1 MRGLKVVFGKEI
13 RESFRDRRSLTS
25 ALVMGPLFGPAL
37 FAAMMIGI
45 LNMEQQRA
53 EETLEVPVVGAE
65 HAPNLVDWLR
75 QQGTVIKD
83 PPGDPERAVKDNDE
97 PMVLVIP
104 GGFGDRLGKAEPAVV
119 EIIFDRSRRESDT
132 YVSRLR
138 GQVDRYGRT
147 VGALRLQAR
156 GVNPNIARAVVVRDR
171 DISTPESR
179 GALVLGM
186 MPYFVMFALFM
197 GGMYLAIDTT
207 AGERERQSLEP
218 LLLNPVPRGEIMAG
232 KLAATI
238 VFALLSL
245 ALTLVAFAIAMGF
258 VPVAELGL
266 GLALDVP
273 TCLTMFAVTAPM
285 AIVAGGLQT
294 IVAAFAKSFREAQT
308 YLSFLLFVPML
319 PTLALFILPVKA
331 KLWMMSIP
339 ILSQSLLIQQLVRAE
354 TLDPKHVLVSV
365 VTTVVL
371 GVLLAL
377 VAARLYHNE
386 RLAFSAS

>member
-1 MRGLKVVFGKEI
+1 MRGLRVVFGKEI
-13 RESFRDRRSLTS
+13 RESFRDRRSVTS

-53 EETLEVPVVGAE
+53 QETLEIPVVGAE

-75 QQGTVIKD
+75 QQGADIKD
-83 PPGDPERAVKDNDE
+83 PPEDPERAVKDNDE

-104 GGFGDRLGKAEPAVV
+104 EGFGDSLARGEPAVV
-119 EIIFDRSRRESDT
+119 EVIFDRSRRESDT
-132 YVSRLR
+132 YVDRLR
-138 GQVDRYGRT
+138 SQVDRYGRT

-156 GVNPNIARAVVVRDR
+156 GVNPNIVRAVVVRDR

-245 ALTLVAFAIAMGF
+245 ALTLVAFAVSMGF

-266 GLALDVP
+266 GLALDLP
-273 TCLTMFAVTAPM
+273 TCLAMFAVTAPM
-285 AIVAGGLQT
+285 AVVAAGLQT

-354 TLDPKHVLVSV
+354 TLEPMHVLVSV
-365 VTTVVL
+365 VTTLVL

>member
-1 MRGLKVVFGKEI
+1 MKAFRVVFGKEF
-13 RESFRDRRSLTS
+13 RESLRDRRSVTS
-25 ALVMGPLFGPAL
+25 ALVMGPLLGPAI

-45 LNMEQQRA
+45 LSMEQERA
-53 EETLEVPVVGAE
+53 EKTLEVPLVGAE
-65 HAPNLVDWLR
+65 HAPNLVQWME
-75 QQGTVIKD
+75 QQGTEFKEA
-83 PPGDPERAVKDNDE
+83 PADPEQAVKDNDE
-97 PMVLVIP
+97 PMVMVIP
-104 GGFGDRLGKAEPAVV
+104 EGFGDSLRSGEPALV
-119 EIIFDRSRRESDT
+119 EVIFDRSRRDT
-132 YVSRLR
+132 GTLVERLR
-138 GQVDRYGRT
+138 NQVNTYGRT

-156 GVNPNIARAVVVRDR
+156 GINPNITRAVVVKDR

-186 MPYFVMFALFM
+186 MPYFLMFAVFM

-232 KLAATI
+232 KLGATI
-238 VFALLSL
+238 VFALMSL
-245 ALTLVAFAIAMGF
+245 ALTVAAFAVAMRF
-258 VPVAELGL
+258 VPVGDLGL

-273 TCLTMFAVTAPM
+273 TSINLFLVTVPM
-285 AIVAGGLQT
+285 AIVAGAMQT

-354 TLDPKHVLVSV
+354 VPEPTHVAVSV
-365 VTTVVL
+365 VTTLVL
-371 GVLLAL
+371 GAVFAW
-377 VAARLYHNE
+377 VAARLYHSE

>member
-1 MRGLKVVFGKEI
+1 MKGLKVVFGKEI
-13 RESFRDRRSLTS
+13 RESFRDRRSVAS
-25 ALVMGPLFGPAL
+25 ALIMGPLFGPAL

-45 LNMEQQRA
+45 LQMEQQRA

-65 HAPNLVDWLR
+65 HAPNLVDWMR
-75 QQGTVIKD
+75 QQGTAIKD
-83 PPGDPERAVKDNDE
+83 PPDDPEQAVGDNDE
-97 PMVLVIP
+97 AMVMVIP
-104 GGFGDRLGKAEPAVV
+104 EGFGDRLSRAEPAVV
-119 EIIFDRSRRESDT
+119 EVIFDRSRRETST

-138 GQVDRYGRT
+138 NQVDRYGRT

-179 GALVLGM
+179 GGLVLGM
-186 MPYFVMFALFM
+186 MPYFLMFSLFM

-207 AGERERQSLEP
+207 AGERERKSLEP

-245 ALTLVAFAIAMGF
+245 ALTVGAFAVAMGF
-258 VPVAELGL
+258 VPVTELGL
-266 GLALDVP
+266 GLALDLP
-273 TCLTMFAVTAPM
+273 TCLLMFAVTAPM

-308 YLSFLLFVPML
+308 YLSFLLFLPLL
-319 PTLALFILPVKA
+319 PTLALFVLPVKA

-339 ILSQSLLIQQLVRAE
+339 IFSQSLLIQQLVRAE
-354 TLDPKHVLVSV
+354 ALEPLQVTVSV
-365 VTTVVL
+365 VTTVAA

-386 RLAFSAS
+386 RLAFSGS

>member
-1 MRGLKVVFGKEI
+1 MRGIRIVFGKEI
-13 RESFRDRRSLTS
+13 RESFRDRRSVTS
-25 ALVMGPLFGPAL
+25 ALVMGPLLGPAL
-37 FAAMMIGI
+37 FAAMMVGI
-45 LNMEQQRA
+45 LGMEQQRA

-65 HAPNLVDWLR
+65 NAPNLVDWMR
-75 QQGTVIKD
+75 AQGAEITD
-83 PPGDPERAVKDNDE
+83 PPADPEAAVKDNDE
-97 PMVLVIP
+97 PMVMVIP
-104 GGFGDRLGKAEPAVV
+104 EGFGERLTSAEPAVV

-138 GQVDRYGRT
+138 NLVDRYGRT

-156 GVNPNIARAVVVRDR
+156 GVNPSIMRAVVVTDR

-232 KLAATI
+232 KLAATM

-245 ALTLVAFAIAMGF
+245 ALTVTAFAVAMGF

-266 GLALDVP
+266 GLALDLP
-273 TCLTMFAVTAPM
+273 TCLAMFAVTAPM
-285 AIVAGGLQT
+285 ALVAGGLQT

-319 PTLALFILPVKA
+319 PTLALFVLPVQA

-354 TLDPKHVLVSV
+354 SLDAMDVLVSV
-365 VTTVVL
+365 ATTVVL

>member
-1 MRGLKVVFGKEI
+1 MRGLKVVFAKEI
-13 RESFRDRRSLTS
+13 RESFRDRRSVTS
-25 ALVMGPLFGPAL
+25 ALVMGPLLGPAL
-37 FAAMMIGI
+37 FAAMMVGI
-45 LNMEQQRA
+45 LGMEQQRA

-65 HAPNLVDWLR
+65 NAPNLVDWMR
-75 QQGTVIKD
+75 QQGTKISEAPD
-83 PPGDPERAVKDNDE
+83 DPEQAVKDNDE
-97 PMVLVIP
+97 TMVLVIP
-104 GGFGDRLGKAEPAVV
+104 DGFGDRLTSAEPAVV
-119 EIIFDRSRRESDT
+119 EIIFDRSRRESET

-138 GQVDRYGRT
+138 SQVDRYGRT

-156 GVNPNIARAVVVRDR
+156 GVNPNIARAVVAKDR

-245 ALTLVAFAIAMGF
+245 ALTVAAFAVAMGF
-258 VPVAELGL
+258 VPVAEMGL
-266 GLALDVP
+266 GLALDVS
-273 TCLTMFAVTAPM
+273 TCLAMFAVTAPM
-285 AIVAGGLQT
+285 ALVAGGLQT

-319 PTLALFILPVKA
+319 PTLALFVLPVKA
-331 KLWMMSIP
+331 KLWMMAIP
-339 ILSQSLLIQQLVRAE
+339 ILSQSLLIQQLVRNEA
-354 TLDPKHVLVSV
+354 LDAMDVGVSA
-365 VTTVVL
+365 VTTLVL

>member
-1 MRGLKVVFGKEI
+1 MKGLKVVFGKEI
-13 RESFRDRRSLTS
+13 RESLRDRRSVTS

-45 LNMEQQRA
+45 LSMEQQRA
-53 EETLEVPVVGAE
+53 EEALEVPVVGAE
-65 HAPNLVDWLR
+65 HAPNLVEWLG
-75 QQGTVIKD
+75 QQNIEIQD
-83 PPGDPERAVKDNDE
+83 PPENPERAVRDNDE
-97 PMVLVIP
+97 AMVLVIP
-104 GGFGDRLGKAEPAVV
+104 EAFGERLGKGEPAVV
-119 EIIFDRSRRESDT
+119 EVIYDRSRRETDT
-132 YVSRLR
+132 L
-138 GQVDRYGRT
+138 VDRLKGQLNQYGRL

-156 GVNPNIARAVVVRDR
+156 GVNPNIVRAVVIKDR

-186 MPYFVMFALFM
+186 MPYFLMFAVFM

-238 VFALLSL
+238 VFALISL
-245 ALTLVAFAIAMGF
+245 ALTVTAFAIAMRF
-258 VPVAELGL
+258 VPVSDLGL

-273 TCLTMFAVTAPM
+273 TCLRMFVFTAPM
-285 AIVAGGLQT
+285 AVVAGGMQT

-319 PTLALFILPVKA
+319 PTLALFILPIKA

-339 ILSQSLLIQQLVRAE
+339 ILSQSLLIQQLVRDE
-354 TLDPKHVLVSV
+354 IPEPMHVAVSV
-365 VTTVVL
+365 VTTLVL
-371 GVLLAL
+371 GALLAL
-377 VAARLYHNE
+377 VAGRLYHSE
-386 RLAFSAS
+386 RLAFSGS

>member
-1 MRGLKVVFGKEI
+1 MRGFRVVFGKEF
-13 RESFRDRRSLTS
+13 RESLRDRRSVTS
-25 ALVMGPLFGPAL
+25 ALVMGPLLGPAI

-45 LNMEQQRA
+45 LSMEQQRA

-65 HAPNLVDWLR
+65 HAPNLVRWME
-75 QQGTVIKD
+75 QQGTVIKE
-83 PPGDPERAVKDNDE
+83 PPDDPESAVSDNDE
-97 PMVLVIP
+97 PMVMVIP
-104 GGFGDRLGKAEPAVV
+104 EGFGKRLENGEPAVV
-119 EIIFDRSRRESDT
+119 EVVFDRSRRETDT
-132 YVSRLR
+132 LVERLR
-138 GQVDRYGRT
+138 NQVNTYGRT
-147 VGALRLQAR
+147 IGALRLQAR
-156 GVNPNIARAVVVRDR
+156 GVNPNVTRAVVVKNR

-186 MPYFVMFALFM
+186 MPYFLMFSVFM

-232 KLAATI
+232 KLGATI
-238 VFALLSL
+238 VFALISL
-245 ALTLVAFAIAMGF
+245 ALTVTAFAVAMDF

-273 TCLTMFAVTAPM
+273 TCLNLFLVTAPM
-285 AIVAGGLQT
+285 TIVAGALQT

-308 YLSFLLFVPML
+308 YLSFLLFVPMF
-319 PTLALFILPVKA
+319 PTLVLFVLPVKA
-331 KLWMMSIP
+331 KLWMMTIP

-354 TLDPKHVLVSV
+354 VPEPGHVGVSV
-365 VTTVVL
+365 LTT
-371 GVLLAL
+371 LLAGAAL
-377 VAARLYHNE
+377 AGLAARLYHSE